1 MEIINKN
8 LEYTIGEVFD
18 RLDNIVH
25 VKDINIYEPYYLD
38 TISNEI
44 YYNKQD
50 NSNMYLNIKDLKY
63 LGDNIYLP
71 IDGYLSKEEIINNID
86 TNKLINEINKRRSI
100 YGVSYY
106 GIRMKYSEIEFPLI
120 ERNIDKL
127 LKLCIITLDNEK
139 IKINLSY
146 IKYFE

>member
-8 LEYTIGEVFD
+8 LEYTIEEVFV
-18 RLDNIVH
+18 RLDNIIH
-25 VKDINIYEPYYLD
+25 IKDINIYEPYYLD
-38 TISNEI
+38 AISNEI

-50 NSNMYLNIKDLKY
+50 NSNMYLNIEDLKY
-63 LGDNIYLP
+63 LRDDIYLP
-71 IDGYLSKEEIINNID
+71 TDGYLSKEEIINNID
-86 TNKLINEINKRRSI
+86 TNKLINEINKRRSV